1 MYTFVYVFVQ
11 IIKKGNDVVLLELV
25 SRGQCIVQ
33 SVVQFLYGNSGSCI
47 INYFHAVVPT

>member
-33 SVVQFLYGNSGSCI
+33 SVVQFLYMGI
-47 INYFHAVVPT
+47 WVHASLITFML

>member
-25 SRGQCIVQ
+25 SRGHEG
-33 SVVQFLYGNSGSCI
+33 SVLYRVLSSFYIWDFG
-47 INYFHAVVPT
+47 FMHH